1 LPGGACRRR
10 HVGRHGSPGA
20 RSPGL
25 RPDVDEIED
34 TLKQH
39 RSATI
44 GAEGE
49 DGAEVPTLRTA
60 FLQEM
65 LHFVGQVQE
74 IVIGQ

>member
-1 LPGGACRRR
+1 VPVGDVTSVGTDRPGP
-10 HVGRHGSPGA
+10 V
-20 RSPGL
+20 
-25 RPDVDEIED
+25 RPVCAPNVDEIED